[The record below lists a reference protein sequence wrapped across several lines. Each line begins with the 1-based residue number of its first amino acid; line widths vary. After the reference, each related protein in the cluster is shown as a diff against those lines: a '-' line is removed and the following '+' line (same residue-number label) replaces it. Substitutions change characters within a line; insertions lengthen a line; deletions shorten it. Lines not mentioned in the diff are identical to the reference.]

1 MEIRENNEICIYAP
15 LSATINEYESSR
27 LITNIANDSR
37 KIGIDLINVS
47 DCTIDFIENLK
58 QISSNKKISLF
69 NIPSDIF
76 ILFNTMNIDK
86 SVHLYVNEQDFIEG
100 SRQLLNRNFSIVL

>member
-15 LSATINEYESSR
+15 LSTTINENESSR
-27 LITNIANDSR
+27 LITNIAKDSR
-37 KIGIDLINVS
+37 KIGIDLINVN

-58 QISSNKKISLF
+58 LISSNKKISLF

-86 SVHLYVNEQDFIEG
+86 SVHLYVNELDFIEG